1 MPVNRQEKELELGG
15 SWRREKCKR
24 KRGKGHSKR
33 NQKSQNCLLVYD
45 AQRRRDKWREL
56 KTEASA

>member
-24 KRGKGHSKR
+24 KR
-33 NQKSQNCLLVYD
+33 
-45 AQRRRDKWREL
+45 QRAFEEKPEEPEL
-56 KTEASA
+56 PPGV